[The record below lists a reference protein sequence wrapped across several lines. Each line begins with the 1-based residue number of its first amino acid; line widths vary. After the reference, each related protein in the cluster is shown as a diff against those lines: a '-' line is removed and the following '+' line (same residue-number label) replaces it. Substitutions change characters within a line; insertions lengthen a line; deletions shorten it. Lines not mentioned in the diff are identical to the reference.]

1 MKIKEVTQNEADA
14 LYEAIDANNDTGV
27 ATEKLVEMVDAHNS
41 DDWTTYNSVSD
52 LMEAMRKYRENFKQG
67 K

>member
-14 LYEAIDANNDTGV
+14 LYEALDVDNDTGV
-27 ATEKLVEMVDAHNS
+27 ATEKLVEMVEAHKS
-41 DDWTTYNSVSD
+41 DNWTTYTSVSD
-52 LMEAMRKYRENFKQG
+52 LMEAMREYRKNFKQG